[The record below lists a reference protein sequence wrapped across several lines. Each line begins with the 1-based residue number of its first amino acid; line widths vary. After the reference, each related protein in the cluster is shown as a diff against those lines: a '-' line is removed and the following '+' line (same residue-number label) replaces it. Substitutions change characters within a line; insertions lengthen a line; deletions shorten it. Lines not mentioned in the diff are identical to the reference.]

1 MKKLGQFLKFDWK
14 AFAKDK
20 RFLCTGG
27 SEWVDCE
34 TKEHRGTKIE
44 VVISVDNTEYRHTEG
59 EVVSNRFE
67 KLAIKV
73 SDDIDIPVDQYVMP
87 TGVVAKV
94 YGDCRNQLSVTAT
107 GLTAIP
113 KKG

>member
-1 MKKLGQFLKFDWK
+1 MKKLGQFLKFDWE

-27 SEWVDCE
+27 GEWVDYA
-34 TKEHRGTKIE
+34 TKEHLGTKTE
-44 VVISVDNTEYRHTEG
+44 VVIAVDNTEYRHAEG

-67 KLAIKV
+67 KLTIKV

-94 YGDCRNQLSVTAT
+94 YGGYRNLLSVTAT

>member
-1 MKKLGQFLKFDWK
+1 M
-14 AFAKDK
+14 
-20 RFLCTGG
+20 
-27 SEWVDCE
+27 
-34 TKEHRGTKIE
+34 
-44 VVISVDNTEYRHTEG
+44 VITTDNTQYHQNEG

-94 YGDCRNQLSVTAT
+94 YGDYRNLLSVTAT
-107 GLTAIP
+107 GLTVFP